1 MTAFVRERAQTWG
14 EELANS
20 LSHGMGLALA
30 VAALPILVHGAA
42 QRGRA
47 AEVVGA

>member
-1 MTAFVRERAQTWG
+1 MTAFARERARTWG

-30 VAALPILVHGAA
+30 VAPLPILAA

-47 AEVVGA
+47 AEVAGT